1 MRPSASGEAPGG
13 VVQWGLEATAG
24 RRRHHRPVRGPGA
37 KGRCVDDGGLPAPA
51 TQASGVRLGSR
62 WRRRRTLGW
71 VGERWRRAH
80 GPSWRLP
87 SESRRRAAWHHAEE
101 EIGEDQRRAGE
112 VERGVMSSWA
122 DLDYWA
128 KWSEERREVGWC
140 SAKSGFSR

>member
-1 MRPSASGEAPGG
+1 MG
-13 VVQWGLEATAG
+13 G
-24 RRRHHRPVRGPGA
+24 RRC
-37 KGRCVDDGGLPAPA
+37 K
-51 TQASGVRLGSR
+51 
-62 WRRRRTLGW
+62 
-71 VGERWRRAH
+71 RRAH
-80 GPSWRLP
+80 GPCACAIGVEEGR
-87 SESRRRAAWHHAEE
+87 SRVGSHARE